1 MTIQFFLAN
10 VMMASP
16 NPQIQQQNR
25 VDEQAYLAKLKQLSK
40 YIEPLRMTIARIDQD
55 ERFVK
60 II

>member
-1 MTIQFFLAN
+1 
-10 VMMASP
+10 MMASP

>member
-1 MTIQFFLAN
+1 MTYQFFLAN

-60 II
+60 RI